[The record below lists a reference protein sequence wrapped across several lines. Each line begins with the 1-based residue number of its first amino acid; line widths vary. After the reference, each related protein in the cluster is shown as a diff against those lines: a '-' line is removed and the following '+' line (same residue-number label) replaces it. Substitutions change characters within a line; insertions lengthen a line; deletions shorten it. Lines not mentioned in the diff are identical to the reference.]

1 MATVASGEAGFK
13 QYTLSVKSDKVVAKG
28 AANSE
33 TGAEET
39 VKFATAQDDGTLA
52 MPKAIRV
59 PAPDATAGVDKVTKY
74 ALAGAE
80 ADATFNV
87 EVGGV
92 RGNYTQVEESAKV
105 GTVIWT
111 IQTPTTEGYN
121 TAPNRPYQNVAT
133 PVSP

>member
-1 MATVASGEAGFK
+1 MENLRKKNLPEQPG
-13 QYTLSVKSDKVVAKG
+13 
-28 AANSE
+28 
-33 TGAEET
+33 
-39 VKFATAQDDGTLA
+39 
-52 MPKAIRV
+52 
-59 PAPDATAGVDKVTKY
+59 
-74 ALAGAE
+74 AGAE

-111 IQTPTTEGYN
+111 IQTPTTDANYN
-121 TAPNRPYQNVAT
+121 TAPNRPYQNAAD